1 MKDPSLKERISMIE
15 THVVYI
21 REGIDAIRD
30 RLDKQ
35 NATLLNHE
43 KRLTRLST
51 TQKIVIG
58 LLSGS
63 GATGGIAYGL
73 LHWLGG

>member
-1 MKDPSLKERISMIE
+1 MIE

-43 KRLTRLST
+43 RRLTRLST
-51 TQKIVIG
+51 TQDCYWPAVRIG
-58 LLSGS
+58 CD
-63 GATGGIAYGL
+63 GGYSV
-73 LHWLGG
+73 WLTSMVGELTLRLT

>member
-1 MKDPSLKERISMIE
+1 MKDPSLEERISIIE

-21 REGIDAIRD
+21 REGIDAIKE

-35 NATLLNHE
+35 NAALLNHE
-43 KRLTRLST
+43 RRLTRLST

-73 LHWLGG
+73 LHLLGD